1 MGSPHAALLMVL
13 SMAGFAIGDAFVK
26 ASSGTMSIA
35 QVLIFMSAPGAIV
48 FAVLGQ
54 RAGQPAF
61 SRAFFDRPV
70 ILRNCIEGATAICM
84 VSALSMAPLG
94 LVIAIIQAVPLFV
107 TLGAALI
114 LKERV
119 GPRRWIAV
127 IIGFVGV
134 MIILRPDAD
143 GVSLGA
149 FAALLAAVGLSAR
162 DIMTRVMPMRI
173 GTLQMAAWGSAALI
187 PAGMFMIPL
196 TGPHEMPALNAW
208 ITILC
213 ASMANA
219 AGYYAITAAM
229 RIGDVSYVTPFR
241 YTRLV
246 FALIIAAVFFA
257 ERPDA
262 LTLLGAVIVI
272 GSGLFVMW
280 RERKA
285 TVSDNN

>member
-1 MGSPHAALLMVL
+1 MVL

-26 ASSGTMSIA
+26 ASSDTMSIA

-134 MIILRPDAD
+134 VLVVGPTTDDVGWLALAPLGSAFFYALS
-143 GVSLGA
+143 GVSARMMDDDVPSPVLSFYSASAAMLGSVIM
-149 FAALLAAVGLSAR
+149 ALAMGGFS
-162 DIMTRVMPMRI
+162 PI
-173 GTLQMAAWGSAALI
+173 GTATDLL
-187 PAGMFMIPL
+187 
-196 TGPHEMPALNAW
+196 W
-208 ITILC
+208 IL
-213 ASMANA
+213 
-219 AGYYAITAAM
+219 AM
-229 RIGDVSYVTPFR
+229 GGF
-241 YTRLV
+241 
-246 FALIIAAVFFA
+246 
-257 ERPDA
+257 
-262 LTLLGAVIVI
+262 GGCAVITLVI
-272 GSGLFVMW
+272 SYRMTEQSNLAPFSYFGIPTAFFFGWLFFEEAPWRDLFPGAILIVMGGLLVIW
-280 RERKA
+280 RERRLRA
-285 TVSDNN
+285 QTRV